1 MARELPCSDAK
12 EHRMIPEPQHLTDK
26 LTANFEADKKAFHD
40 SMAKVQK
47 QIDATTAEVNK
58 LRGELK
64 TQTDEAKAK
73 TKARVTELT
82 KNLDAAR
89 KEQQAEI
96 EERMK
101 QLHKSIQSINA
112 ELKHAAAEGKAVAE
126 AKAKAVREQYD
137 SARHALAASLEAE
150 LVEWKARISAAYD
163 VAAEKKAAATAA
175 IQAKMADL
183 HAKHE
188 AAQKKVN
195 ALKQANEGAFGE
207 LHRGVLAAIA
217 EIKTALQ
224 HARADTTAASKGGT
238 QPWKS

>member
-1 MARELPCSDAK
+1 
-12 EHRMIPEPQHLTDK
+12 MITETQHLTDK
-26 LTANFEADKKAFHD
+26 LAAAFRANKQAFNN

-64 TQTDEAKAK
+64 TQTGEAKAR
-73 TKARVTELT
+73 TMARVTELT

-112 ELKHAAAEGKAVAE
+112 ELKHAAAEGKVVAE
-126 AKAKAVREQYD
+126 AKAKALGEQYD

-150 LVEWKARISAAYD
+150 LVEWKARITAAYD
-163 VAAEKKAAATAA
+163 VATEKKSAATAA
-175 IQAKMADL
+175 IQTKMADL

-188 AAQKKVN
+188 VAQKKAL
-195 ALKQANEGAFGE
+195 ALKQANEAAFGE

-217 EIKTALQ
+217 DVKTALQ
-224 HARADTTAASKGGT
+224 SAHADIAAAASKGGT